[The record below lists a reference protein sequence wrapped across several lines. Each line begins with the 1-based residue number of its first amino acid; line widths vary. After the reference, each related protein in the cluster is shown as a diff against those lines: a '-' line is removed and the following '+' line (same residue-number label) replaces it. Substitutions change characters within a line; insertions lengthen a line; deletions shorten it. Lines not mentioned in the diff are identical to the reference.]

1 MALRRIMKE
10 LQDIDQNDL
19 PPNIQSIAPAS
30 DDSFLELYALITG
43 PENTPYAGGN
53 FLLFIE
59 IPQNYP
65 FKRPKLKFETEIY
78 HPNIHE
84 TGTLDTRHVGIDDWS
99 PVWTI
104 VKALIMVV
112 ERLKDPDTE
121 GRSYGSEVNFEAA
134 HLHRTSRWM
143 YNKRANDMAV
153 KYADAPPQNIE
164 AVDIASISD
173 MKCVYHAKTQ
183 QIVVDITLDHSYH
196 SEYEN
201 YKDHIKYMSIKIALD
216 DDEEYSDQIEI
227 NRTDY
232 SIVIEKELEYGR
244 NIIVKAWTAFD
255 STEWETLNDM
265 SSNSHTKH
273 LSVPVLE
280 KRLCIALI
288 EGYFHQIKVKDA
300 TNKRPNLRK
309 RDLLKLSKPKLIR
322 ECKKYKVSTTGSK
335 NDMIQRLLTADAKK
349 PKKTR
354 SKKKSKKTKKKK
366 KKKSMAIKK
375 FDAPMDVIELC
386 FEYYFKYVVIT
397 KYHGLFGG
405 YQETKSQLYTSY
417 KSDRNAHRMLEC
429 ENRSKYIKSNIRIE
443 YEQKEFP
450 KIIKV
455 SIDLPQERAFDAE
468 YKQQT
473 HSFTLHGCN
482 TPRGWKIES
491 IYKMIMRHF
500 NIDPEA
506 NITLTMN
513 DEVSRHKILK
523 TDLNVLEYIVV
534 DKSAWNKSKPSCI
547 ATIDK

>member
-153 KYADAPPQNIE
+153 KYADAPPQNID
-164 AVDIASISD
+164 VVGMASIAD

-183 QIVVDITLDHSYH
+183 QIVVEINLDHTYH
-196 SEYEN
+196 CEYAN
-201 YKDHIKYMSIKIALD
+201 YKDHIKYMSIKITLD
-216 DDEEYSDQIEI
+216 DDEEYSNKIEI
-227 NRTDY
+227 NRTNY
-232 SIVIEKELEYGR
+232 SIVMQKELEYGR
-244 NIIVKAWTAFD
+244 NIKVKAWTEFD
-255 STEWETLNDM
+255 STEWDTLNDE
-265 SSNSHTKH
+265 SSNPVTKH
-273 LSVPVLE
+273 ISVPVLE
-280 KRLCIALI
+280 KPLCIALI
-288 EGYFHQIKVKDA
+288 EGYFHDIATDENAIKNDKSVDKIIE
-300 TNKRPNLRK
+300 NKASNLRK
-309 RDLLKLSKPKLIR
+309 ELLKLSKPKLIK

-366 KKKSMAIKK
+366 KKKSSKSEDSGEAQTVWKK
-375 FDAPMDVIELC
+375 LSKQESSINWYLLKLDGKPGKTTNLTFVKEGDGGAAEIADFLKEESKAV
-386 FEYYFKYVVIT
+386 YFGLLKCVTTDDSKSVRGKFIYLRFIGSGVKSIT
-397 KYHGLFGG
+397 KAKLTTSLGKIDDQFPCKHLSLDINEKCADDLTPKKLAVELLRVGGAHKPDKMVFGPN
-405 YQETKSQLYTSY
+405 QEIIAKDLYKTK
-417 KSDRNAHRMLEC
+417 
-429 ENRSKYIKSNIRIE
+429 
-443 YEQKEFP
+443 
-450 KIIKV
+450 
-455 SIDLPQERAFDAE
+455 
-468 YKQQT
+468 
-473 HSFTLHGCN
+473 
-482 TPRGWKIES
+482 
-491 IYKMIMRHF
+491 
-500 NIDPEA
+500 
-506 NITLTMN
+506 
-513 DEVSRHKILK
+513 
-523 TDLNVLEYIVV
+523 
-534 DKSAWNKSKPSCI
+534 
-547 ATIDK
+547 